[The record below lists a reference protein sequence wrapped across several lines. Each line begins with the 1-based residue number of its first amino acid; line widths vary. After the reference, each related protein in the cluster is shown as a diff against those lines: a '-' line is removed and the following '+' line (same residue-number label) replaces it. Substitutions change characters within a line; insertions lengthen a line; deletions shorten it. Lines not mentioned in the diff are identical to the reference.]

1 MDVMFIHNLGL
12 AMATAARVGAVLM
25 GQSGRKRRE
34 KLDDGTEEI
43 LTSMQVQKEK
53 EKGGG

>member
-1 MDVMFIHNLGL
+1 
-12 AMATAARVGAVLM
+12 MATAERVGAVLM

-34 KLDDGTEEI
+34 KLDDGTEKI
-43 LTSMQVQKEK
+43 LTSMQGQKEK